1 MGGPVLTGFR
11 VVLKLVK
18 CSSWLSYSNHRVI
31 QLERNPVWFY
41 NLL

>member
-1 MGGPVLTGFR
+1 MRGPVFTGFE
-11 VVLKLVK
+11 VVLELVK

-31 QLERNPVWFY
+31 QLERNPVGFY